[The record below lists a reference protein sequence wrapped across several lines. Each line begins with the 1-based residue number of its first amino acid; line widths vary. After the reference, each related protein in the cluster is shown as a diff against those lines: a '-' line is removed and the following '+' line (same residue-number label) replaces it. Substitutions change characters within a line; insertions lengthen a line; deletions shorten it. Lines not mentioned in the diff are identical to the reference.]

1 MRGEAAG
8 RGLREDGLEAWERI
22 MHVSAEG
29 ELPKKVTSP
38 DWLEEPGGSRCEHK
52 ADQE

>member
-8 RGLREDGLEAWERI
+8 RGLREDGLDAWERI

-29 ELPKKVTSP
+29 ELPKKATRVQHGREFRGNISKQAA
-38 DWLEEPGGSRCEHK
+38 R
-52 ADQE
+52 